1 MSHFIALKQRIKIIE
16 TIKKTTGAMRLISMS
31 THSRLNHQRIILD
44 EYTQEI
50 DRILHDLREKAV
62 QTQSIRMPC
71 EVRTELEPVIIL
83 VGSQKGLCGT
93 FNENVFHLLTKQ
105 KLPAT
110 CPLITAGKRASDALK
125 QAGLIPITTFDE
137 LKSANFATTAS
148 ALTTFLLK
156 LNRTNVVI
164 FSNYSRS
171 FFAQKAKMTN
181 LELPQLDTITSP
193 FLQTVEVLHIKTAL
207 MHILYESLLAEQ
219 AARFLSM
226 DTATRNAEEVLEQTR
241 LEYNKARQTH
251 ITMELTELSSSSMAQ
266 DD

>member
-31 THSRLNHQRIILD
+31 THSRLNHQRSILD

-50 DRILHDLREKAV
+50 DRILHELREKIPTNKPVEA
-62 QTQSIRMPC
+62 QESAQERD
-71 EVRTELEPVIIL
+71 PVIVI

-93 FNENVFHLLTKQ
+93 FNENVFQLFTKQ
-105 KLPAT
+105 KLPET
-110 CPLITAGKRASDALK
+110 CPIITAGKRATETLK
-125 QAGLIPITTFDE
+125 QAGYFPTTTFDE

-148 ALTTFLLK
+148 TLTTFLLK
-156 LNRTNVVI
+156 LNRVNVVI

-171 FFAQKAKMTN
+171 FFAQKAKMVT
-181 LELPQLDTITSP
+181 LELPRLEAIQDP
-193 FLQTVEVLHIKTAL
+193 FLRTMEILHIKTAL

-226 DTATRNAEEVLEQTR
+226 DTATRNAEEVLEETR

-266 DD
+266 AE

>member
-31 THSRLNHQRIILD
+31 THSRLNHQRSTLD

-50 DRILHDLREKAV
+50 DRILHELREKKQTNTQLEV
-62 QTQSIRMPC
+62 Q
-71 EVRTELEPVIIL
+71 EVVQEREPVIII

-93 FNENVFHLLTKQ
+93 FNENVFQLFTKQ
-105 KLPAT
+105 KFPES
-110 CPLITAGKRASDALK
+110 CPIITAGKRATETLR
-125 QAGLIPITTFDE
+125 QAGYIPVTTFDE

-148 ALTTFLLK
+148 ALTTFLLQ
-156 LNRTNVVI
+156 LNRSNVVI

-171 FFAQKAKMTN
+171 FFAQKAKMVT
-181 LELPQLDTITSP
+181 LELPRLESISDP
-193 FLQTVEVLHIKTAL
+193 FLRTMEVLHIKTAL

-226 DTATRNAEEVLEQTR
+226 DTATRNAEEVLEETR

-266 DD
+266 AE